1 MDDTLSDIAIE
12 QRELLTNSYRQIKK
26 MVEQNN
32 LMCMR
37 FLTIKRAEVNR
48 YFQENPRVWAKGDVE
63 FKNTLSPL
71 AISLKDLHNHNVIA
85 NMVDPIKVVAL
96 RARVVVKQSGKRKP
110 KQQSVIW
117 DADKKIYL
125 PNEFQT
131 GRMNLTGD
139 HSEFIETILNQIN
152 ETNNVVYSSYY
163 HLVEHQKLLDLNIPF
178 LEGRYD

>member
-37 FLTIKRAEVNR
+37 FLSTKRAEVNR
-48 YFQENPRVWAKGDVE
+48 YFMENPRVWSKGDSE

-71 AISLKDLHNHNVIA
+71 SISLKDLHNHKVIA

-96 RARVVVKQSGKRKP
+96 RARVVVRQPKNQKPGIPTRK
-110 KQQSVIW
+110 
-117 DADKKIYL
+117 
-125 PNEFQT
+125 
-131 GRMNLTGD
+131 
-139 HSEFIETILNQIN
+139 
-152 ETNNVVYSSYY
+152 
-163 HLVEHQKLLDLNIPF
+163 
-178 LEGRYD
+178 